1 MAPSS
6 ASPAEAVSADASA
19 DVALF
24 GKDPMPRLVDVH
36 PLMDGPSDHPAR
48 VRLYQRSEDF
58 ADIIEHE
65 DSFFPFFFLSDIT
78 LLRGMRDRFRFQRL
92 QGDNFFRHLVV
103 FRTWDDYWDAVRTV
117 ERRTD
122 SDEGRPDELY
132 RVGSPV
138 QQYLMQTG
146 RTCLLDMTLDDLHRL
161 QLDIEVYTEGGFP
174 NAERPEDKIIIVAL
188 SDNRGWDQVLHLRD
202 GIDEATLL
210 RELVHVLRERDPDVI
225 EGHNCFPAGTPVLT
239 PDGYQPI
246 EELAVGDRVL
256 SNSGTGI
263 EEDRVTETFST
274 SFEGELV
281 TLRATY
287 LGTATSTPDHP
298 HYGYRQGEGIGYHA
312 AEKFECGDYL
322 ARPSSDLVPDDLEL
336 DDDLYLA
343 GLLFADGHLSKAT
356 NRITFGNTNH
366 DLVAWVGAH
375 LGGKGTIYRREGNER
390 HAPLLRLR
398 THDPSAHDWLQ
409 SIGVPEGNKSAD
421 TAPISF
427 ERVVEQGPSAAA
439 SFLVGVIEGDGHLSE
454 ANGSVQVAVGSK
466 NGTRALKALAQ
477 HLGLVV
483 SENTNGIILWPTRT
497 TRALLYHILSWLRS
511 DEKRAV
517 NINSKSRR
525 PDELPF
531 AVIEKV
537 KPFIDRLG
545 ISYED
550 FPVPRTTV
558 NYYLNG
564 RTSINRGTF
573 ADIEATV
580 QTAVSASGAPFL
592 QQKWEEVG
600 RELNEIKSY
609 HWFPIRET
617 SQEPFTGTVYN
628 IETGNHNYIADGILT
643 HNCFSFDLSYIL
655 DRCEMHGVDFAI
667 GRDGS
672 TPRTYDS
679 SMRFAERTV
688 DYPAVDIAGR
698 HIIDTYFQ
706 VMSFDVFSRDLPD
719 YSLKTAARYFGL
731 APEDRT
737 YIEGA
742 DISRAWREDRETLL
756 DYALDDVIETRRL
769 AGHLSGS
776 TFYLAQMLPMTYGS
790 SARRGPAAKIES
802 LFVREYLR
810 TRHALPRSEW
820 GSQSMGGYTDIFIT
834 GVMEPVVYADVES
847 LYPSIMLNYD
857 VQPSGDTLDLFPQL
871 LERLTDLRL
880 ETKEDMRNAED
891 EEIRSELDA
900 RQSSYKVL
908 INCFDPE
915 TEVMTV
921 DGIKSVDE
929 VEVGD
934 RVYSLNPDTQEVEI
948 KPVTAT
954 QAQHYEGPMVKIK
967 NRHTD
972 FLVTPNHRFLTQKF
986 TSGEYTDLEWEVA
999 SDMLNDRIRR
1009 RLPSLQPLPAC
1020 GGIPSSVSLSAACN
1034 RHDIEYKAGPRGIK
1048 ELRRQARW
1056 QPGEYKLSDW
1066 LRILAWFATEGTLY
1080 KSKARKY
1087 ENGNVRGVSYR
1098 TTLCQKNAVG
1108 RNDIADLL
1116 DRTGI
1121 TYSSDQ
1127 NGHSFCS
1134 KVLYKILEAE
1144 CGSDSFSKHLP
1155 PWIFQLGPDQLRIV
1169 FDTLMQ
1175 GDGNARGDRFTT
1187 SSDQLA
1193 EDFLRLAMHVGRRAF
1208 HMPNDGSHRIQVNK
1222 VRGQRPT
1229 IKPKHRQQVD
1239 YSGMIYCLTV
1249 ADNHTV
1255 LAGRNRKFNWT
1266 GQSFYGVLGFS
1277 LSVFNDFA
1285 EADRVAR
1292 TGQEI
1297 LRELIDEIRNRGG
1310 TVIEVDTD
1318 GVLFVPPDGVRGE
1331 EAEVDFTVGLTEA
1344 MPEGIRVGF
1353 DGRFKKML
1361 SYKKKNYALLTYD
1374 DELKFKGSSLIS
1386 RSNEPFGRRFVRQAI
1401 RRLLDHDVDGLHNLY
1416 VDTRSKIIES
1426 DWESVDSFART
1437 ETLKDTLEQYE
1448 ADVEDGQRPRAAT
1461 YELAKQKQER
1471 TGKPVKKGDRI
1482 TYYITGEDAN
1492 VTAFQH
1498 CALAA
1503 DWDPENPDENTAYYL
1518 KRLNEFATKFE
1529 PFFTEEDFRLVF
1541 SPEDMFGFSADGI
1554 EIQTVEHESDAP
1566 TDGQDEVP
1574 F

>member
-1 MAPSS
+1 MPPSS
-6 ASPAEAVSADASA
+6 SPSAATASDPAPAAPDEASAA

-36 PLMDGPSDHPAR
+36 PMMDRPSSEPAT
-48 VRLYQRSEDF
+48 VRLYQRTEDF
-58 ADIIEHE
+58 SDIIEHE
-65 DSFFPFFFLSDIT
+65 ERFFPFFFLSDIS
-78 LLRGMRDRFRFQRL
+78 LLEGMRDRFRFQTL
-92 QGDNFFRHLVV
+92 SGDNFFRYLVV
-103 FRTWDDYWDAVRTV
+103 FETWNDYWDAIRQI
-117 ERRTD
+117 ERCTD
-122 SDEGRPDELY
+122 SDESWPDEIY
-132 RVGSPV
+132 RVGSPT
-138 QQYLMQTG
+138 QQYLMQSG

-174 NAERPEDKIIIVAL
+174 NAERPEDKIIIVAF
-188 SDNRGWDQVLHLRD
+188 SDNRGWTKLLHLQD
-202 GIDEATLL
+202 GVDEATLL
-210 RELVHVLRERDPDVI
+210 QRTVDVIRERDPDVI
-225 EGHNCFPAGTPVLT
+225 EGHNCF
-239 PDGYQPI
+239 
-246 EELAVGDRVL
+246 
-256 SNSGTGI
+256 
-263 EEDRVTETFST
+263 
-274 SFEGELV
+274 
-281 TLRATY
+281 
-287 LGTATSTPDHP
+287 
-298 HYGYRQGEGIGYHA
+298 
-312 AEKFECGDYL
+312 
-322 ARPSSDLVPDDLEL
+322 
-336 DDDLYLA
+336 
-343 GLLFADGHLSKAT
+343 
-356 NRITFGNTNH
+356 
-366 DLVAWVGAH
+366 
-375 LGGKGTIYRREGNER
+375 
-390 HAPLLRLR
+390 
-398 THDPSAHDWLQ
+398 
-409 SIGVPEGNKSAD
+409 
-421 TAPISF
+421 
-427 ERVVEQGPSAAA
+427 
-439 SFLVGVIEGDGHLSE
+439 
-454 ANGSVQVAVGSK
+454 
-466 NGTRALKALAQ
+466 
-477 HLGLVV
+477 
-483 SENTNGIILWPTRT
+483 
-497 TRALLYHILSWLRS
+497 
-511 DEKRAV
+511 
-517 NINSKSRR
+517 
-525 PDELPF
+525 
-531 AVIEKV
+531 
-537 KPFIDRLG
+537 
-545 ISYED
+545 
-550 FPVPRTTV
+550 
-558 NYYLNG
+558 
-564 RTSINRGTF
+564 
-573 ADIEATV
+573 
-580 QTAVSASGAPFL
+580 
-592 QQKWEEVG
+592 
-600 RELNEIKSY
+600 
-609 HWFPIRET
+609 
-617 SQEPFTGTVYN
+617 
-628 IETGNHNYIADGILT
+628 
-643 HNCFSFDLSYIL
+643 SFDLDYIL
-655 DRCEMHGVDFAI
+655 DRCDMHGVDFAI

-672 TPRTYDS
+672 VPRTYDS

-688 DYPAVDIAGR
+688 DYPAVDIVGR
-698 HIIDTYFQ
+698 HVIDTYFQ

-731 APEDRT
+731 APEERT
-737 YIEGA
+737 YIEGV
-742 DISRAWREDRETLL
+742 DISRAWREERDTLL
-756 DYALDDVIETRRL
+756 DYALDDVIETKRL

-802 LFVREYLR
+802 LFIREYLR
-810 TRHALPRSEW
+810 KRHALPRSEW
-820 GSQSMGGYTDIFIT
+820 GSQSMGGYTDIFRT
-834 GVMEPVVYADVES
+834 GVMGPIVYADVES

-857 VQPSGDTLDLFPQL
+857 VKPSGDSLDLFPQL

-921 DGIKSVDE
+921 DGIKAVDE

-934 RVYSLNPDTQEVEI
+934 RVYSLNPDTGEVEI

-986 TSGEYTDLEWEVA
+986 TSGEYTNLEWETA
-999 SDMLNDRIRR
+999 ADMLRDRIRR
-1009 RLPSLQPLPAC
+1009 RLPSLRPLPAVENY
-1020 GGIPSSVSLSAACN
+1020 PSSVSLAHACD
-1034 RHDIEYKAGPRGIK
+1034 RHGIEHKTGPRGIQ
-1048 ELRRQARW
+1048 ELRQQGRW
-1056 QPGEYKLSDW
+1056 QPGEYELNDW

-1080 KSKARKY
+1080 KSKAREY
-1087 ENGNVRGVSYR
+1087 ESGHVRGVSYQ
-1098 TTLCQKNAVG
+1098 TTLCQKNEEG
-1108 RNDIADLL
+1108 RGQIAELL
-1116 DRTGI
+1116 DRVGLS
-1121 TYSSDQ
+1121 YSSDQ

-1134 KVLYKILEAE
+1134 KVLYEILEAE
-1144 CGSDSFSKHLP
+1144 CGPDSFSKHLP
-1155 PWIFQLGPDQLRIV
+1155 PWIFQLGSDQLKIV
-1169 FDTLMQ
+1169 FDTLMR

-1193 EDFLRLAMHVGRRAF
+1193 EDFIRLAMHVGRRAF

-1277 LSVFNDFA
+1277 LSVFNDFE

-1353 DGRFKKML
+1353 DGRYKKML

-1374 DELKFKGSSLIS
+1374 DDLKFKGSSLIS
-1386 RSNEPFGRRFVRQAI
+1386 RSNEPFGRDFVRKAI
-1401 RRLLDHDVDGLHNLY
+1401 RRLLDHDVEGLHDLY
-1416 VDTRSKIIES
+1416 VDTRDKIIEH
-1426 DWESVDSFART
+1426 DWESVESFART

-1448 ADVEDGQRPRAAT
+1448 ADVEEGQRPRAAT

-1482 TYYITGEDAN
+1482 TYYITGDSAT
-1492 VTAFQH
+1492 VTAFKN
-1498 CALAA
+1498 CALAD
-1503 DWDPENPDENTAYYL
+1503 DWEPENPDENTAYYL

-1541 SPEDMFGFSADGI
+1541 SPEDMFGFSAAGI
-1554 EIQTVEHESDAP
+1554 EILEQEHEADHP
-1566 TDGQDEVP
+1566 TNEEAQDEVP